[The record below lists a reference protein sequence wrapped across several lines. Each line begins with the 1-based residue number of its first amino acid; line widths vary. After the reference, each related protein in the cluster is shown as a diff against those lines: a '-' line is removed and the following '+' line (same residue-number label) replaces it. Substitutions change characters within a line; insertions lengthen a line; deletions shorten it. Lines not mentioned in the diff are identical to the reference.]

1 MYIVKKQSYSPYCF
15 LPNAQV
21 SETKRRT
28 NSKTSSLEPAG
39 PDRREKRAHHRAG
52 VARDP
57 RRPRRQQRRRRR
69 RRRAT
74 RVPRR
79 PRNHRRQPGF
89 SESRDDNVRRRQQDG
104 DGSDD
109 GEQSK
114 ND

>member
-1 MYIVKKQSYSPYCF
+1 MYIIKKRSYSPYCF

-21 SETKRRT
+21 SETKRRA
-28 NSKTSSLEPAG
+28 SPRLLVLGLG
-39 PDRREKRAHHRAG
+39 PTGASWREGRALRRGR
-52 VARDP
+52 
-57 RRPRRQQRRRRR
+57 RRP
-69 RRRAT
+69 A

-79 PRNHRRQPGF
+79 PRYHQRQPDF